1 MKKILAIRLIS
12 LFAVVAFSVA
22 MTAGVASAQTRKK
35 RHTTRSTPAQTV
47 PVQPQTQPE
56 IVSRADDY
64 GNDNGVINV
73 QTDQQNRTQTEPS
86 DTTKQQLSA
95 LKARVRNLESNKD
108 SEYDL
113 KQKRLA
119 LNLEIL
125 NRAEQR
131 AEALRKQRFD
141 MIEKEGV
148 IKTKIEQIDN
158 DLRPEMIERT
168 VATTGSL
175 RPEELRDARKKGLE
189 AERSSQESLLTEVQ
203 STLARLDDSVRK
215 ADDLVDRLRAKLDKD
230 IDAALVDDTK
240 DNTDS
245 NQQP

>member
-1 MKKILAIRLIS
+1 MKKTSVIRLTS
-12 LFAVVAFSVA
+12 LVAVLVFGMA

-35 RHTTRSTPAQTV
+35 RHTTRSTPVQTL
-47 PVQPQTQPE
+47 PAQPQTQPE
-56 IVSRADDY
+56 IISRADDY
-64 GNDNGVINV
+64 ANDNGVINV
-73 QTDQQNRTQTEPS
+73 QTDQPNTTQTEPT

-95 LKARVRNLESNKD
+95 LKARVRSLESNKD

-131 AEALRKQRFD
+131 AESLRKQRFD

-148 IKTKIEQIDN
+148 IKTKIEQLDN

-168 VATTGSL
+168 VAMTGSL
-175 RPEELRDARKKGLE
+175 RPEELRDARKKSLE
-189 AERSSQESLLTEVQ
+189 AERASQESLLTEVQ

-230 IDAALVDDTK
+230 IDAALVDETK
-240 DNTDS
+240 DNGDN

>member
-1 MKKILAIRLIS
+1 MKKISAVRSILLIAM
-12 LFAVVAFSVA
+12 LVFGVSV
-22 MTAGVASAQTRKK
+22 TAGVANAQTRKK
-35 RHTTRSTPAQTV
+35 RHTTKTTQTV

-64 GNDNGVINV
+64 ANDSTIINP
-73 QTDQQNRTQTEPS
+73 QTDQQNATQTEPV

-131 AEALRKQRFD
+131 AESLRKQRFD
-141 MIEKEGV
+141 MIEKEGT
-148 IKTKIEQIDN
+148 IKTKIEQIEN

-168 VATTGSL
+168 VAMTGSL
-175 RPEELRDARKKGLE
+175 RPEELRDARKKNLE
-189 AERSSQESLLTEVQ
+189 AERTSQQSLLEEVQ
-203 STLARLDDSVRK
+203 STLSRLDDSVKK

-230 IDAALVDDTK
+230 IDAALVDETDK
-240 DNTDS
+240 DN

>member
-1 MKKILAIRLIS
+1 MKKTLAIRLTS
-12 LFAVVAFSVA
+12 LFAVLVFCVA
-22 MTAGVASAQTRKK
+22 MTVGAASGQTRKK
-35 RHTTRSTPAQTV
+35 RHTTRSTPVQTF
-47 PVQPQTQPE
+47 PAQPQTQPE

-64 GNDNGVINV
+64 GSDSGVINV
-73 QTDQQNRTQTEPS
+73 QTDQPNTTQTEPT

-95 LKARVRNLESNKD
+95 LKARVRTLESNKD

-131 AEALRKQRFD
+131 AESLRKQRFD

-168 VATTGSL
+168 VAMTGSL
-175 RPEELRDARKKGLE
+175 RPEELRDARKKSLE
-189 AERSSQESLLTEVQ
+189 AERTSQESLLSEVQ

-230 IDAALVDDTK
+230 IDAALVDETK
-240 DNTDS
+240 DNSDN

>member
-1 MKKILAIRLIS
+1 MKKISAIRVTS
-12 LFAVVAFSVA
+12 LVAFLIFGVA
-22 MTAGVASAQTRKK
+22 VTVGVASAQTRKK
-35 RHTTRSTPAQTV
+35 RHTTRSTPAQTF
-47 PVQPQTQPE
+47 PAQPQTQPE

-64 GNDNGVINV
+64 ANDNGVVNV
-73 QTDQQNRTQTEPS
+73 QTDQPNTTQTQPA

-95 LKARVRNLESNKD
+95 LKTRVRNLESNKD

-131 AEALRKQRFD
+131 AESLRKQRFD
-141 MIEKEGV
+141 LIEKQGT
-148 IKTKIEQIDN
+148 IKTKIEEIDN

-168 VATTGSL
+168 VAMTGSL
-175 RPEELRDARKKGLE
+175 RPEELRDARKKNLE
-189 AERSSQESLLTEVQ
+189 AERSNQSTLLDEVQ

-215 ADDLVDRLRAKLDKD
+215 ADDLVDRLRVKLDKD

-240 DNTDS
+240 DNND

>member
-1 MKKILAIRLIS
+1 MKKIPAIRSIWLVVVLIFGVS
-12 LFAVVAFSVA
+12 MITASVA
-22 MTAGVASAQTRKK
+22 SGQTRKK
-35 RHTTRSTPAQTV
+35 RSTKTASSQTA

-56 IVSRADDY
+56 IISRADDY
-64 GNDNGVINV
+64 GNDNGVINL
-73 QTDQQNRTQTEPS
+73 QTGQQNTTQTEPV

-95 LKARVRNLESNKD
+95 LKARVRNLESNKESD
-108 SEYDL
+108 YDQ

-131 AEALRKQRFD
+131 AESLRKERFD
-141 MIEKEGV
+141 MIEKEGG
-148 IKTKIEQIDN
+148 IKTKIEQINN

-168 VATTGSL
+168 VAMTGSL
-175 RPEELRDARKKGLE
+175 RPEELRDARKKSLE
-189 AERSSQESLLTEVQ
+189 AELASQQSLLAEVQ

-230 IDAALVDDTK
+230 IDAALVDETDK
-240 DNTDS
+240 DN

>member
-1 MKKILAIRLIS
+1 
-12 LFAVVAFSVA
+12 

-35 RHTTRSTPAQTV
+35 RHTTRTTSAQAL

-64 GNDNGVINV
+64 GNDNGLINV
-73 QTDQQNRTQTEPS
+73 QTDQKNTTQTEPT

-95 LKARVRNLESNKD
+95 LKARVRTLESNKD
-108 SEYDL
+108 NEYDL

-131 AEALRKQRFD
+131 AESLRKERFD

-148 IKTKIEQIDN
+148 IKTKIEQLDN

-168 VATTGSL
+168 VAMTGSL
-175 RPEELRDARKKGLE
+175 RPEELRDARKKSLE

-203 STLARLDDSVRK
+203 STHARLDDSVRK

-230 IDAALVDDTK
+230 IDAALVDETK
-240 DNTDS
+240 DNNDN